1 MGSSSIKVVELARGE
16 KGIELG
22 TYGYAKFKV
31 GDIKKDSAMEQ
42 ERSVAILKEI
52 CKQAKTKSINAI
64 ASLPP
69 FFVFSSIISVPKM
82 QDKDMESAVKWEA
95 KKVIPLPLEQIELK
109 WKVINMKGHT
119 CDEAQK
125 AKDKKGED
133 NKEGKNKEFKTE
145 NGDKKEE
152 EKKGEKS
159 AESGKKMQLL
169 LTGAAKK
176 IVQRYMAI
184 FKKAGLNLYSL
195 ETESFALSRSLLN
208 KDDKSVAMIV
218 DIGAL
223 NTNISIIKSG
233 IPFLNRSVDVGSFTI
248 TKIIA
253 NSMNISLERADQFQ
267 YDIGVAL
274 ENKSGA
280 EGVPKLIEEAMSA
293 VINEIKY
300 SFNLYE
306 EYKNFILDPKD
317 KIEKIVLCG
326 GGAMIPNLSL
336 YLENLLF
343 IKTYIGATWD
353 KVAHN
358 ADLELILEEIGPNFP
373 VAVGLAMRDL

>member
-1 MGSSSIKVVELARGE
+1 MGSSSIKVAELARGE
-16 KGIELG
+16 KGLELG

-31 GDIKKDSAMEQ
+31 GDIKKDSALEQ
-42 ERSVAILKEI
+42 ERSAAILKEI

-69 FFVFSSIISVPKM
+69 FFVFSSIICIPKM

-109 WKVINMKGHT
+109 WKVVNMKENAGG
-119 CDEAQK
+119 EMQK
-125 AKDKKGED
+125 IN
-133 NKEGKNKEFKTE
+133 NKEENKKDEKNEESK
-145 NGDKKEE
+145 NRDKKEE
-152 EKKGEKS
+152 EKKDENS

-208 KDDKSVAMIV
+208 KDDKTVAMIV

-223 NTNISIIKSG
+223 NTNIAIIKSG

-248 TKIIA
+248 TKSIA
-253 NSMNISLERADQFQ
+253 NSMNIGLERADQFQ

-274 ENKSGA
+274 DDKSGTD
-280 EGVPKLIEEAMSA
+280 GVPRLIEEAISA
-293 VINEIKY
+293 IINEIKY

-306 EYKNFILDPKD
+306 EYKNSILDPKD

-343 IKTYIGATWD
+343 IKTYIGTPWD

-358 ADLELILEEIGPNFP
+358 PDLNLILEEIGPNFP